1 MILDT
6 SVQITILVIL
16 LFLSAFFSMSE
27 TALMS
32 LSKIRVRHMVEE
44 GVKGAKLVEKLIE
57 DPNKLL
63 GAILIGNNIVNIGA
77 SSLATSIAVAKWGEG
92 GVGITVIVLIFG
104 EITPKSIAKQKSES
118 VSLAVS
124 KFINIVVKVL
134 KPFIILFTGVASIFI
149 RLLGGDPKAN
159 EPFITEEEIKTMVG
173 VSEEEGVLED
183 VEKEMIFNV
192 FDFADA
198 QVKDVMVQRVDIIA
212 VDLEASYD
220 EVLDVIK
227 KEQFSRIP
235 VYNQT
240 IDDIVG
246 ILNVKDLIM
255 AEQDKEKF
263 KVADYMR
270 EPNYTF
276 EFKKIAE
283 LFKEMKKTRNHIAV
297 VLDEYGGTV
306 GIVTIEDLIEEVFG
320 DIEDEYDDEN
330 KEIEVI
336 KEDEYI
342 VDGSAKLDVISE
354 LIGVNMESEEFD
366 SVGGLLIGELGRFPE
381 QNEEITLNNIKFTV
395 EEIDKN
401 RVKKVRIFT

>member
-1 MILDT
+1 M
-6 SVQITILVIL
+6 
-16 LFLSAFFSMSE
+16 
-27 TALMS
+27 
-32 LSKIRVRHMVEE
+32 
-44 GVKGAKLVEKLIE
+44 
-57 DPNKLL
+57 
-63 GAILIGNNIVNIGA
+63 
-77 SSLATSIAVAKWGEG
+77 
-92 GVGITVIVLIFG
+92 
-104 EITPKSIAKQKSES
+104 
-118 VSLAVS
+118 
-124 KFINIVVKVL
+124 
-134 KPFIILFTGVASIFI
+134 
-149 RLLGGDPKAN
+149 
-159 EPFITEEEIKTMVG
+159 
-173 VSEEEGVLED
+173 
-183 VEKEMIFNV
+183 
-192 FDFADA
+192 
-198 QVKDVMVQRVDIIA
+198 
-212 VDLEASYD
+212 
-220 EVLDVIK
+220 
-227 KEQFSRIP
+227 
-235 VYNQT
+235 
-240 IDDIVG
+240 
-246 ILNVKDLIM
+246 KDLIM

>member
-1 MILDT
+1 
-6 SVQITILVIL
+6 
-16 LFLSAFFSMSE
+16 
-27 TALMS
+27 
-32 LSKIRVRHMVEE
+32 
-44 GVKGAKLVEKLIE
+44 
-57 DPNKLL
+57 
-63 GAILIGNNIVNIGA
+63 
-77 SSLATSIAVAKWGEG
+77 
-92 GVGITVIVLIFG
+92 
-104 EITPKSIAKQKSES
+104 
-118 VSLAVS
+118 
-124 KFINIVVKVL
+124 
-134 KPFIILFTGVASIFI
+134 
-149 RLLGGDPKAN
+149 
-159 EPFITEEEIKTMVG
+159 
-173 VSEEEGVLED
+173 
-183 VEKEMIFNV
+183 
-192 FDFADA
+192 
-198 QVKDVMVQRVDIIA
+198 MVQRVDIIA

-255 AEQDKEKF
+255 AEQNKEKF
-263 KVADYMR
+263 KVSDYMR